1 MASKN
6 KKSFSNFITI
16 VFMVVFVGM
25 VSVNFIVQNEKLKE
39 LEQQEQA
46 IAQQIET
53 ENEKK
58 LDLESQMN
66 FVNSDAYIEKI
77 AREQLGL
84 IKSNERLFLN
94 RENN

>member
-46 IAQQIET
+46 IAQQIEA
-53 ENEKK
+53 ENEKR